1 MRDGL
6 PSNNIIDL
14 LRDSRGFYWV
24 ATDAGLVRWYG
35 NEFEVFGAGQGL
47 PGAVVQA
54 LAEDN
59 DGNLWIAL
67 QGEGIIKY
75 DGRNF
80 ETAVPAA
87 SFSGSRI
94 NRIQYSPAHDILL
107 VTLDN
112 GFAVYGNDSLEI
124 IYAEPQLYADRY
136 INITGFLETD
146 SFIYVQSYNNGLFR
160 YFPERGTV
168 TPASPIDSQLHT
180 TISARV
186 TEAGDTI
193 WGLATRNIYISGKQ
207 RQEMITG
214 IAEVHD
220 FAEDQNGN
228 VLLASVAGP
237 FSDDG
242 GIFRLGDQGPESL
255 NEIYGLEAN
264 EIKRVI
270 FDPSDRVIVIADMTK
285 GIFVLYPPLISK
297 GYRGLDPEGMNIGSI
312 AETGDGSFWIADDK
326 NVFTKKPGS
335 GGFERFD
342 TGLLKN
348 ELQKF
353 MNEEFPAKYSFYL
366 DPDGSWEKYQNLKE
380 SGQYPYPNPYQRLH
394 NCDTIIFNDRI
405 LHRREEY
412 EYLRSRSVESIN
424 HLSAGADS
432 SLWINTNVGF
442 FKIKGNR
449 VEKYLDH
456 FSTTRTLFDVAD
468 YDKIVVYGLG
478 QVYLVDPSGREPSQ
492 HFFIPQDQA
501 SIAGLLNTGDRFWV
515 ICRNSGLYLFDGSS
529 FRHMNREDEALAS
542 SLTAI
547 TSDKRGNLIAGT
559 AGGMIQVLSFE
570 NDNIKILHTI
580 EPSGSIIGSRIN
592 WLETDNSDML
602 WAGTNLGVNLV
613 NLDSLYVNNRSSFR
627 FFDTEEG
634 LTEPGVR
641 ASLVDR
647 EGNLWLGAPGMLAKI
662 DSKAVSDL
670 EAAKREIFLKQIDLD
685 YAPTDWHGL
694 EGTDSWMG
702 LPPEGVRLKYY
713 NNNLSFFWDVNN
725 ITGNEKTF
733 FRYRVLGLNDSWS
746 PFDNTRQAI
755 FPNIP
760 PGRYL
765 LEVEAQ
771 LSFDEPSRSKTEFS
785 FRIMPPWW
793 QTWWFY
799 TVSGIL
805 LLTAFWV
812 VLIVRV
818 RKIRKEEVRKL
829 TQERE
834 INELRIKAL
843 QAQMNPHFTF
853 NALNS
858 IQYFLANADQE
869 NAFRFIGY
877 FAKLIRQTLEFASR
891 SSVSIKEE
899 ASFLENYIKLE
910 QMRFEDKFRFKIAI
924 DPPNLDSHR
933 YQIPP
938 MLLQPFVEN
947 AILHGL
953 LHKETPGM
961 LLIRF
966 EPTGKEIL
974 GCVVE
979 DDGIGR
985 EKSAEINRGRHKSHK
1000 SLGLDITKRR
1010 IGLLNQPGQQDFNV
1024 EISDLHGDDGKPSGT
1039 RIFIK
1044 IPINE
1049 INMEEDYEE
1058 WN

>member
-6 PSNNIIDL
+6 PSNNITDL
-14 LRDSRGFYWV
+14 IRDSRGFYWI

-35 NEFEVFGAGQGL
+35 NEFEVFGTEQGL
-47 PGAVVQA
+47 PGVVVQA

-67 QGEGIIKY
+67 QGEGIMKY

-80 ETAVPAA
+80 ETVIPSTSLA
-87 SFSGSRI
+87 GSRI
-94 NRIQYSPAHDILL
+94 NRIQYSPAHEILL
-107 VTLDN
+107 ITLDN

-124 IYAEPQLYADRY
+124 IYPEPQLYADRY
-136 INITGFLETD
+136 MNITGFLETD

-168 TPASPIDSQLHT
+168 IPAKPVDSQLHT
-180 TISARV
+180 TIAARV

-207 RQEMITG
+207 RQEIITG
-214 IAEVHD
+214 VAEVND
-220 FAEDQNGN
+220 FAEDQNGDI
-228 VLLASVAGP
+228 LLASVAGP

-242 GIFRLGDQGPESL
+242 GIFRLGEQGPVSL
-255 NEIYGLEAN
+255 NEIYGLEAT

-270 FDPSDRVIVIADMTK
+270 FDPADRVIVISDLTK
-285 GIFVLYPPLISK
+285 GIFILYPPLISN
-297 GYRGLDPEGMNIGSI
+297 GYRGLDQEGINIVSI
-312 AETGDGSFWIADDK
+312 TETGDGILWIADDK
-326 NVFTKKPGS
+326 NIFAKKPGNDW
-335 GGFERFD
+335 FEMFD
-342 TGLLKN
+342 TGLLDT

-353 MNEEFPAKYSFYL
+353 INEEFPAKYSFYL

-380 SGQYPYPNPYQRLH
+380 SGQYPYPNPYQRLR
-394 NCDTIIFNDRI
+394 NYDTIIFNDRI
-405 LHRREEY
+405 LHRPEEY

-424 HLSAGADS
+424 HLSPGTDS

-449 VEKYLDH
+449 VEKFIDY
-456 FSTTRTLFDVAD
+456 FITSRTSFYIAD
-468 YDKIVVYGLG
+468 YDRIVVYDMVR
-478 QVYLVDPSGREPSQ
+478 VYLIDPSGREPSQ
-492 HFFIPQDQA
+492 HYFIPLDQA
-501 SIAGLLNTGDRFWV
+501 SIAGLLNTGDQCWV
-515 ICRNSGLYLFDGSS
+515 ICRNSGLYLFDGNS
-529 FRHMNREDEALAS
+529 FRHMNREDEALSS

-547 TSDKRGNLIAGT
+547 IQDKRGNLVTGT

-570 NDNIKILHTI
+570 NDSIKILHTI
-580 EPSGSIIGSRIN
+580 EPYGSIMGSRIN
-592 WLETDNSDML
+592 WLETDNSDKL
-602 WAGTNLGVNLV
+602 WAGTNLGVNLI
-613 NLDSLYVNNRSSFR
+613 NLDSLYENNRLRFR
-627 FFDTEEG
+627 FFDTEDG
-634 LTEPGVR
+634 FTEPGLR
-641 ASLVDR
+641 ATIVDS
-647 EGNLWLGAPGMLAKI
+647 EGNLWLGAPGFLTKI
-662 DSKAVSDL
+662 ESKALSDS
-670 EAAKREIFLKQIDLD
+670 EAATRDVFLKQIDLD
-685 YAPTDWHGL
+685 YAPTDWHSL
-694 EGTDSWMG
+694 VEADNWTG

-713 NNNLSFFWDVNN
+713 NNNLSFFWDVTN

-733 FRYRVLGLNDSWS
+733 FRSRVLGLNDSWS

-760 PGRYL
+760 PGRYV
-765 LEVEAQ
+765 LEIEAQ
-771 LSFDEPSRSKTEFS
+771 LSFDEASRGKTEFE

-799 TVSGIL
+799 TISGLI

-812 VLIVRV
+812 VLIIRV

-877 FAKLIRQTLEFASR
+877 FAKLIRQTLEFAAR

-899 ASFLENYIKLE
+899 ASFLENYIRLE
-910 QMRFEDKFRFKIAI
+910 QMRFEDKFTFKIEI
-924 DPPNLDSHR
+924 CPPDLDSHR

-938 MLLQPFVEN
+938 MLLQPYVEN

-953 LHKETPGM
+953 LHKEIPGM
-961 LLIRF
+961 LNIRF
-966 EPTGKEIL
+966 EPYGDDIL
-974 GCVVE
+974 GCSVE

-1000 SLGLDITKRR
+1000 SMGLDITKRR
-1010 IGLLNQPGQQDFNV
+1010 IGLLNQPGQKDFKV
-1024 EISDLHGDDGKPSGT
+1024 EIYDRLDEYGKPSGT
-1039 RIFIK
+1039 RVFLR
-1044 IPINE
+1044 IPLNE
-1049 INMEEDYEE
+1049 INTKEDYEE
-1058 WN
+1058 WD